1 MDLFVVGFF
10 GCIIIIMAILLCVV
24 LVQILVRIGQLIL
37 ACYECCFP
45 ENNNSRRTIWHL
57 GCCCFDVFI
66 NCSRES
72 CCSVLT
78 RHDPRN
84 CLVFETLFFVLRDQ
98 LYFHCC
104 NQWGCISRY
113 FGCRCCRKRI
123 KKIVPIKKN
132 YNNNHIIIINPYDNN
147 YKLGTVSKTVN
158 IV

>member
-45 ENNNSRRTIWHL
+45 QHNNRPNIWHV

-72 CCSVLT
+72 CCSLFTRYEPRNYLVLT
-78 RHDPRN
+78 
-84 CLVFETLFFVLRDQ
+84 TLFFVLRDK
-98 LYFHCC
+98 LSHHCC
-104 NQWGCISRY
+104 SQWGCMARY
-113 FGCRCCRKRI
+113 FGCRSCRKNL
-123 KKIVPIKKN
+123 KKIVPIKKH
-132 YNNNHIIIINPYDNN
+132 YTDNHIIVIDPYDNN
-147 YKLGTVSKTVN
+147 CKIGTVSATLNV
-158 IV
+158 V